1 MTLKKINL
9 LKAAKEFNLSIGT
22 IVDHFKAKGMDIDN
36 KPNTKLTEEQ
46 YSILT
51 KEFQGDKSNKEEAK
65 SIAIGKIRKDETPE
79 TVATPVVSKKV
90 AEPEIEKEILIKN
103 VTSSAPKAPKPA
115 VVVAPITEPVIVP
128 EIKAEASAVKIVGKI
143 DLAKVNSKTRPDK
156 KTKEEK
162 EEEKAE
168 REIEKVKATRANI
181 NTAFFMVSYLRF
193 IKV

>member
-1 MTLKKINL
+1 MSEDKKINL

-51 KEFQGDKSNKEEAK
+51 KEFQGDKSIKEEAK
-65 SIAIGKIRKDETPE
+65 SIAIGKIRKDEMPE
-79 TVATPVVSKKV
+79 IIATPVVTKKV

-115 VVVAPITEPVIVP
+115 VPAKVVASPNCPGVC
-128 EIKAEASAVKIVGKI
+128 KLYAAC
-143 DLAKVNSKTRPDK
+143 
-156 KTKEEK
+156 
-162 EEEKAE
+162 
-168 REIEKVKATRANI
+168 
-181 NTAFFMVSYLRF
+181 
-193 IKV
+193 

>member
-1 MTLKKINL
+1 MSEDKKINL

-51 KEFQGDKSNKEEAK
+51 KEFQGDKSIKEEAK

-79 TVATPVVSKKV
+79 TVATPVVTKKV

-115 VVVAPITEPVIVP
+115 VVAPITEAVVVP
-128 EIKAEASAVKIVGKI
+128 EIKTEASAVKIVGKI

-156 KTKEEK
+156 KTKEERMK
-162 EEEKAE
+162 KK
-168 REIEKVKATRANI
+168 RSVK
-181 NTAFFMVSYLRF
+181 L
-193 IKV
+193 KK